1 MRVKR
6 ICLLLLVLLMLPVP
20 AAWGEPEAVTA
31 ARSSV
36 AQVYGM
42 GLDADTGQRIRW
54 TGTAFAVGTAGEESE
69 IFLTN
74 WHVATGSG
82 RCQEGSVEL
91 WLLLPHTEFDAQ
103 QVPLAASSVAC
114 QVLATTE
121 GYPDVAVLRAASSLP
136 GCRALP
142 LLSSRQVLDGTQVYA
157 LGFPGLKSIRDTGP
171 AAITQGSVTDHL
183 VMTRAGNTRSIIHSA
198 PIQHGFSGG
207 PLVNQEGVVVAQNT
221 YGFEEDVTTELF
233 CALYTDY
240 AMKLLDSLDIP
251 YTRSTGPAAATVFV
265 ANLLHRPDLSPALAW
280 ALLAL
285 ALLAGIAFLLYFVKT
300 ALEAGRELRQRRREN
315 NRNQHKK
322 EVQ

>member
-1 MRVKR
+1 MPVKR

-20 AAWGEPEAVTA
+20 TAWGEPEAVTA

-42 GLDADTGQRIRW
+42 GLDADTGQQIRW

-91 WLLLPHTEFDAQ
+91 WLLLPQAEFDAR
-103 QVPLAASSVAC
+103 QVPLADSAVAC
-114 QVLATTE
+114 QVLATTD
-121 GYPDVAVLRAASSLP
+121 GYPDVAVLRAASPLP
-136 GCRALP
+136 GCTALP

-157 LGFPGLKSIRDTGP
+157 LGFPGLKSIRDTAP

-198 PIQHGFSGG
+198 PIRHGFSGG
-207 PLVNQEGVVVAQNT
+207 PLVNQDGAVVAQNT

-233 CALYTDY
+233 CAVYTDY
-240 AMKLLDSLDIP
+240 AMKLLDGLDIP
-251 YTRSTGPAAATVFV
+251 YTRLTGPAAATVFV

-285 ALLAGIAFLLYFVKT
+285 ALLAGIAFLLCFVKT
-300 ALEAGRELRQRRREN
+300 ALEAGRELRQRRREYT
-315 NRNQHKK
+315 RNQHKK